1 MQLYTGVCE
10 NRDDPLKL
18 GRCQVRVVGLHTHE
32 KTLIP
37 TKDLPWA
44 YPMQSVTSAAMSGI
58 GHSPVG
64 PVEGTWVV
72 IMFRDEDNQI
82 PIMLG
87 TVGGIS
93 QNFRSVDDD
102 PEGAILKDDNNL
114 SQTPTSE
121 ESVVSTNQ
129 GDAKSLTPQQQAQ
142 NVLAPGTNSTS
153 ADLSSIPTA
162 PPPEVTSNRA
172 KAESNIKI
180 LIDACKRANFTKEQ
194 TCSLLGI
201 SGGESMF
208 VPGNEGAQ
216 YSDRDRMM
224 GIFRAAF
231 QGNTTLGDQY
241 VNWVRGNKG
250 TKSEFFEFVYSHTNK
265 TGKGLGNTQAGDGG
279 KYFGKGFIQVTG
291 KDNYTRYGKQSGYD
305 IVNNP
310 DLLNTDLGASAYV
323 SVLYFKDRVK
333 ANTTAHPGYFNAAKS
348 EINAYDNPEKKT
360 RFYEYFYGIA
370 TPSSGVV
377 DKTPETS
384 APIPTSQQSIASTPS
399 PALESDLGF
408 KDPNNKY
415 PLKAFMFE
423 PDTNRL
429 ARGVSQGTIV
439 YKKIEQKSNG
449 IPRAF
454 GKSSYNEPD
463 PAFAGKYPFNHV
475 YESESGHVQEYDD
488 TPGFERTHFYHRKG
502 TFTEVDANGSEVRHI
517 VGDSYHIIDR
527 NGSVY
532 IKGECNVTID
542 GDANILCRSDANVE
556 VSGDAN
562 MRVGGDFNIGVAE
575 NMTIA
580 VGGNFSV
587 LSKGNMNLQTQ
598 AALFTSST
606 GKTNMLAGGDF
617 AVDANRVDMNS
628 GAAAAG
634 ASISLAVPSIG
645 SPVNVQLDYLKSPD
659 RDDEVLNKFETEE
672 EWAEASPAV
681 KQKLEEKYPKE
692 TVTTKEESA
701 PAGGNVKPLPANCS
715 IIAATENF
723 TADFR
728 LSKNFTL
735 GMMFDGGFNKDHK
748 LVAQNGLTVQ
758 EIVCNLSQLCENI
771 LEPYL
776 NILPGGIAGINKEW
790 RISSGY
796 RQATGSSQ
804 HNKGQACDI
813 ALSQNTK
820 ERKQATYD
828 LAKACE
834 LAVPYDQI
842 ILEYRGSSQN
852 WIHTSYNPKGGRKQA
867 FTMLNDSTY
876 PAKGARGFKLL

>member
-1 MQLYTGVCE
+1 MSNVLWTGVCE

-18 GRCQVRVVGLHTHE
+18 GRCQVRVVGLHSHE

-72 IMFRDEDNQI
+72 IMFRDDDNQM

-87 TVGGIS
+87 TVGGIP
-93 QNFRSVDDD
+93 QNFGSVDDD
-102 PEGAILKDDNNL
+102 PDGAILKDDSDV
-114 SQTPTSE
+114 SQTPTSA

-129 GDAKSLTPQQQAQ
+129 GSSTSLTPQQQAQ
-142 NVLAPGTNSTS
+142 NVLVPGTNSTTS
-153 ADLSSIPTA
+153 DLSSIPTA
-162 PPPEVTSNRA
+162 PPPEVTSNRV
-172 KAESNIKI
+172 KAESNIKL
-180 LIDACKRANFTKEQ
+180 LIDACKRAGFTKEQ
-194 TCSLLGI
+194 ACSLLGI
-201 SGGESMF
+201 VGGETMF
-208 VPGNEGAQ
+208 IPVNENAQ

-224 GIFRAAF
+224 GIFRSAF

-241 VNWVRGNKG
+241 VNWERGNKG
-250 TKSEFFEFVYSHTNK
+250 PTSEFFEFIYSYTNK
-265 TGKGLGNTQAGDGG
+265 KGKELGNTQAGDGG
-279 KYFGKGFIQVTG
+279 KYFGKGFIQITG
-291 KDNYTRYGKQSGYD
+291 RANYSKYGTLSGYD
-305 IVNNP
+305 LINNP
-310 DLLNTDLGASAYV
+310 DLLNTDLNASAYT

-333 ANTTAHPGYFNAAKS
+333 ANTTAHPGYFNAAKTA
-348 EINAYDNPEKKT
+348 INAFDNPDKKT
-360 RFYEYFYGIA
+360 RFYEYFYGTA

-377 DKTPETS
+377 EKSPESSTPT
-384 APIPTSQQSIASTPS
+384 TQQAIASTPS
-399 PALESDLGF
+399 PALASELGF

-415 PLKAFMFE
+415 PLKPFMYE

-429 ARGVSQGTIV
+429 ARGISQGTIV
-439 YKKIEQKSNG
+439 YKKIEQKATS

-454 GKSSYNEPD
+454 GKSSYSEPD

-475 YESESGHVQEYDD
+475 FESESGHVQEFDD

-556 VSGDAN
+556 VAGDAN
-562 MRVGGDFNIGVAE
+562 MRVGGDFNVGVAE

-580 VGGNFSV
+580 VGGSFSV

-598 AALFTSST
+598 GALYTSST
-606 GKTNMLAGGDF
+606 GNTNMLAGDF

-628 GAAAAG
+628 GAAASG
-634 ASISLAVPSIG
+634 PSIGLAVPSIG
-645 SPVNVQLDYLKSPD
+645 SPLNVQLEYLKSPD
-659 RDDEVLNKFETEE
+659 QDDEVLNKFETED
-672 EWAEASPAV
+672 EWATASPAV
-681 KQKLEEKYPKE
+681 LQKLSEKYPE
-692 TVTTKEESA
+692 EAVTTKEESA
-701 PAGGNVKPLPANCS
+701 PAGGNTTPVPANCGV
-715 IIAATENF
+715 IFATENF
-723 TADFR
+723 TAEFR

-735 GMMFDGGFNKDHK
+735 GMLFDGGFNKNHK

-776 NILPGGIAGINKEW
+776 NVLPGGIAGINKEW
-790 RISSGY
+790 KISSGY
-796 RQATGSSQ
+796 RQGTSSSQ
-804 HNKGQACDI
+804 HNKGQACDV
-813 ALSQNTK
+813 ALSQSTK
-820 ERKQATYD
+820 DRKQATYD
-828 LAKACE
+828 LAKALE
-834 LAVPYDQI
+834 VAVPYDQI

-852 WIHTSYNPKGGRKQA
+852 WVHTSYNPQGGRKQA
-867 FTMLNDSTY
+867 FTMLNDKTY
-876 PAKGARGFKLL
+876 PTSGARGFKLL